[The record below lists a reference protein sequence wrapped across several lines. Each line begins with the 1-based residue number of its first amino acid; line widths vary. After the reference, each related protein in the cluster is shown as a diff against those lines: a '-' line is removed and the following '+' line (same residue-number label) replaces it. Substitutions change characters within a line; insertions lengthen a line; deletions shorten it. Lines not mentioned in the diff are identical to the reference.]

1 MSWKLMIM
9 DASKVIKNE
18 LLTSLWQDYKKPY
31 WKVRIFQHCGI
42 YQGAGCQHFTTTET
56 LISFWVLKKLLNI
69 TMFSA
74 FAFSILDPPPSPIN
88 ISPVKRDRSFQQAN
102 WSGIC
107 KRLTVSTSTPQKD
120 WFLFEFWRNF
130 KI

>member
-1 MSWKLMIM
+1 MKTHDNGCFQSNQKWTSYKSLTRLQE
-9 DASKVIKNE
+9 A
-18 LLTSLWQDYKKPY
+18 LLKGQDFSTLWDLSRG
-31 WKVRIFQHCGI
+31 WLSALHRHRNINFH
-42 YQGAGCQHFTTTET
+42 
-56 LISFWVLKKLLNI
+56 WVLKKLLNI